1 MSLKNITGSEKGP
14 AENQPAP
21 ALTADLPLSD
31 LSPVTEISVN
41 A

>member
-14 AENQPAP
+14 AEYHPGL
-21 ALTADLPLSD
+21 ALFITPETD
-31 LSPVTEISVN
+31 VSVK